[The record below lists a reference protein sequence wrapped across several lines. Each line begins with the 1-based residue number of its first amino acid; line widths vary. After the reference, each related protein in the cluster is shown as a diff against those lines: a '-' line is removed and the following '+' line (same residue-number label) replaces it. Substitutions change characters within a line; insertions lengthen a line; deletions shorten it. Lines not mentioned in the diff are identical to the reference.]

1 MSLLGSLQIA
11 NNSLFVQQVG
21 LQVVA
26 NNISNANTHGYIQ
39 QRAVFTPSPTQV
51 ISGLTLGMGVEVE
64 AIIQNV
70 DRFLQDRLRAANSD
84 LANSETQ
91 ERAYLEL
98 EVMVGE
104 LSETDLSTSLSNFFG
119 SIHDIVNQPGN
130 SSVRRLAVLE
140 GVTLAD
146 DIRRLDVRVGD
157 LRTSLN
163 REVVSVADDI
173 NRLTRLIAELNVEI
187 TVVESDKTSS
197 SEAVGLRDE
206 RGIAL
211 EELAGIVG
219 IRSVEQ
225 PTGAVNVFAGSDF
238 LVLAGDRRI
247 VDASYSIVDGSTIAT
262 VNIAATD
269 SPMAASTGKLAGLY
283 AARDEIF
290 GGFQTELQEFTEALI
305 FEFNKVFSSGQG
317 LTGFESAT
325 GTSAVDDTTAALDDA
340 GLAFAPENGSFQIKV
355 ENTVTGVTETVDVFI
370 DLNGLNTDTSLD
382 DLTSTLNAISG
393 ISAQITLDNRLQ
405 IASDSKLIEF
415 SFSKDTSGVLAALG
429 INTFFTGSAT
439 NNIGVNQVVND
450 DTTKFVASR
459 DGVGVDADQAVELA
473 DFLNTPLESYGQ
485 RSLSTIYEDFV
496 GEVVQ
501 SAAVSRSVKDGFLT
515 FARTLEGQHL
525 GVTGVSVDEE
535 AVKMIAYQ
543 RAFQA
548 SARMIATLDELLGTL
563 VNL

>member
-262 VNIAATD
+262 VNIATTD

-290 GGFQTELQEFTEALI
+290 GGFQTELQE
-305 FEFNKVFSSGQG
+305 V
-317 LTGFESAT
+317 
-325 GTSAVDDTTAALDDA
+325 
-340 GLAFAPENGSFQIKV
+340 
-355 ENTVTGVTETVDVFI
+355 TVHG
-370 DLNGLNTDTSLD
+370 
-382 DLTSTLNAISG
+382 
-393 ISAQITLDNRLQ
+393 
-405 IASDSKLIEF
+405 K
-415 SFSKDTSGVLAALG
+415 
-429 INTFFTGSAT
+429 
-439 NNIGVNQVVND
+439 
-450 DTTKFVASR
+450 
-459 DGVGVDADQAVELA
+459 ELVH
-473 DFLNTPLESYGQ
+473 
-485 RSLSTIYEDFV
+485 R
-496 GEVVQ
+496 
-501 SAAVSRSVKDGFLT
+501 
-515 FARTLEGQHL
+515 
-525 GVTGVSVDEE
+525 
-535 AVKMIAYQ
+535 
-543 RAFQA
+543 
-548 SARMIATLDELLGTL
+548 
-563 VNL
+563 